1 MKLRYLALAM
11 TLATTSLFL
20 VACGAGSSS
29 ESNKTPDS
37 ATATNAPDK
46 TSDSAT
52 ATNAPD
58 KTREA
63 TRTATSATTT
73 PTPGGGGG
81 SLSGS
86 GSDELRKLAKDL
98 MKKTYQVTY
107 AFATIDGKGKT
118 EGTMML
124 AQKPPKSITKFETAA
139 ESVILIDDG
148 TASLLCTKKAT
159 DATGT
164 CLKSA
169 SGGSATAAAF
179 SLEAALNDLETNV
192 NATVDK
198 DDTIAGRAAKC
209 FIVTEAGSPG
219 SRACFDKQDGIALL
233 LESGNASGGKYTLK
247 ATKVSNSVDDSIF
260 DAPYA
265 VTSLTP

>member
-1 MKLRYLALAM
+1 MDACHAVGEGGDWDQPRRLGLKLQYLALA
-11 TLATTSLFL
+11 TALATTSLFL
-20 VACGAGSSS
+20 VACGDGSSS

-46 TSDSAT
+46 TS
-52 ATNAPD
+52 
-58 KTREA
+58 EA

-73 PTPGGGGG
+73 PIPGSGGG
-81 SLSGS
+81 SLTGS
-86 GSDELRKLAKDL
+86 GAGELRKLAKDL
-98 MKKTYQVTY
+98 TKKTYQVTY
-107 AFATIDGKGKT
+107 AFATIDGNGKT

-179 SLEAALNDLETNV
+179 SLDAALNDLETNV
-192 NATVDK
+192 NATADK

-209 FIVTEAGSPG
+209 FIVTKAGSPG
-219 SRACFDKQDGIALL
+219 SRTCFDKQDGIALL
-233 LESGNASGGKYTLK
+233 LESGNASGGKALSGNCRCK
-247 ATKVSNSVDDSIF
+247 RRV
-260 DAPYA
+260 
-265 VTSLTP
+265 